1 MKKNFNEDVQAVN
14 PSLYKNTDF
23 KDKVVG
29 SSTPTK
35 DLINP
40 SLLAD
45 VDKAATQAGIKVS
58 VTTAVSGHDKGSRHE
73 QGNAV
78 DIAMVN
84 GKGFSGGEQQAK
96 SLGIYDGIMKFVNEL
111 VNMGYI
117 KNQESGNDKAVLTFG
132 FPGHDNHIHISRKSG
147 GGVSTSTGTSTSTT
161 DTKSGGITWD
171 TLLSPLKKGLN
182 AMGINEEVNRF
193 RRLSRVLI
201 ESIRYDEFTKP
212 VSYTEITSLSK
223 QIVGLRVE
231 PNSKVVSP
239 YNAEVIEKKQD
250 SIVLTIT
257 QKYEQFNITI
267 KNLRNIKVSEGSTLR
282 RGEIIG
288 YTATKKIVIEV
299 DGGDLRR
306 WFKTEEKQKTS
317 TKNDSTIKNIYDKGD
332 IPPIK
337 NVYKKNDDT
346 SIKNIYDKGDIP
358 GIKNIYSKNINEEV
372 EKIKRLLK

>member
-1 MKKNFNEDVQAVN
+1 MKKNINEVSNGKLTNLTKISTGGGNHQLNPEAAAAYEKMVQAAKAENVAWGITDSYRN
-14 PSLYKNTDF
+14 YEQQVDVAKRKGLYSQGGLAAEPGTSNHGWGAAVDLDF
-23 KDKVVG
+23 K
-29 SSTPTK
+29 
-35 DLINP
+35 
-40 SLLAD
+40 
-45 VDKAATQAGIKVS
+45 
-58 VTTAVSGHDKGSRHE
+58 
-73 QGNAV
+73 
-78 DIAMVN
+78 N
-84 GKGFSGGEQQAK
+84 GA
-96 SLGIYDGIMKFVNEL
+96 
-111 VNMGYI
+111 
-117 KNQESGNDKAVLTFG
+117 SGNPFEWLKNNASKFG
-132 FPGHDNHIHISRKSG
+132 FTNIPREDWHWEHKQSAKNLGAD
-147 GGVSTSTGTSTSTT
+147 VSTSITTDPSTA

-193 RRLSRVLI
+193 RRLSNVLT

-223 QIVGLRVE
+223 QNAVLRVE
-231 PNSKVVSP
+231 SNSKVVSP

-250 SIVLTIT
+250 SIVLSIT
-257 QKYEQFNITI
+257 QKYEQFNMVI
-267 KNLRNIKVSEGSTLR
+267 KNLTNIQVSEGSTLR

-288 YTATKKIVIEV
+288 YTSTKKIVIEV

-306 WFKTEEKQKTS
+306 WFKKEEKQNIP

-332 IPPIK
+332 TPPIK

>member
-1 MKKNFNEDVQAVN
+1 MKKNINEDVQAVN

-23 KDKVVG
+23 KDRVVG
-29 SSTPTK
+29 NSTPTK

-58 VTTAVSGHDKGSRHE
+58 ITTAVSGHDKGSRHE

-78 DIAMVN
+78 DIAVVN

-111 VNMGYI
+111 VNMGYV

-161 DTKSGGITWD
+161 DTNSGGITWD

-182 AMGINEEVNRF
+182 AVGINEEVNRIK
-193 RRLSRVLI
+193 RLSNI
-201 ESIRYDEFTKP
+201 ISESIKYDEFTKP
-212 VSYTEITSLSK
+212 VSYSEITSLSK
-223 QIVGLRVE
+223 QIAVLRVE
-231 PNSKVVSP
+231 SNSKVVSP

-250 SIVLTIT
+250 SVVLSIT
-257 QKYEQFNITI
+257 QKYEEFNLTI
-267 KNLRNIKVSEGSTLR
+267 KNLTNIKVSEGSTLR
-282 RGEIIG
+282 RGETIG
-288 YTATKKIVIEV
+288 NTAGKKIVIEV

-306 WFKTEEKQKTS
+306 WFKKEEKQNTS
-317 TKNDSTIKNIYDKGD
+317 AKDDSTIKNIYDKGD

-337 NVYKKNDDT
+337 NIYKKNDDT

-358 GIKNIYSKNINEEV
+358 KIKNIYAKNINEEV

>member
-23 KDKVVG
+23 KDKVIG

-117 KNQESGNDKAVLTFG
+117 KNQESSNDKAVLTFG
-132 FPGHDNHIHISRKSG
+132 YPGHDNHIHISRKSG
-147 GGVSTSTGTSTSTT
+147 GGVSTSTGTNTSTT
-161 DTKSGGITWD
+161 DTKSGGITWN

-182 AMGINEEVNRF
+182 AMGINEEV
-193 RRLSRVLI
+193 
-201 ESIRYDEFTKP
+201 
-212 VSYTEITSLSK
+212 
-223 QIVGLRVE
+223 
-231 PNSKVVSP
+231 
-239 YNAEVIEKKQD
+239 
-250 SIVLTIT
+250 
-257 QKYEQFNITI
+257 
-267 KNLRNIKVSEGSTLR
+267 
-282 RGEIIG
+282 
-288 YTATKKIVIEV
+288 
-299 DGGDLRR
+299 
-306 WFKTEEKQKTS
+306 
-317 TKNDSTIKNIYDKGD
+317 
-332 IPPIK
+332 
-337 NVYKKNDDT
+337 
-346 SIKNIYDKGDIP
+346 
-358 GIKNIYSKNINEEV
+358 
-372 EKIKRLLK
+372 EKIKRLMK

>member
-1 MKKNFNEDVQAVN
+1 MKENINEDVQAVN

-45 VDKAATQAGIKVS
+45 VDKAATQAGIKVTI
-58 VTTAVSGHDKGSRHE
+58 TTAVSGHDKGSRHE

-117 KNQESGNDKAVLTFG
+117 QNQESGNDKAVLTFG

-147 GGVSTSTGTSTSTT
+147 GGVSTSITTDPSTA

-193 RRLSRVLI
+193 RRLSNVLT

-223 QIVGLRVE
+223 QNAVLRVE
-231 PNSKVVSP
+231 SNSKVVSP

-250 SIVLTIT
+250 SIVLSIT
-257 QKYEQFNITI
+257 QKYEQFNMVI
-267 KNLRNIKVSEGSTLR
+267 KNLTNIQVSEGSTLR

-288 YTATKKIVIEV
+288 YTSTKKIVIEV

-306 WFKTEEKQKTS
+306 WFKKEEKQNIP

-332 IPPIK
+332 TPPIK

>member
-1 MKKNFNEDVQAVN
+1 MKKNINEDVQAVN

-23 KDKVVG
+23 KDRVVG
-29 SSTPTK
+29 NSTPTK

-58 VTTAVSGHDKGSRHE
+58 ITTAVSGHDKGSRHE

-78 DIAMVN
+78 DIAVVN

-111 VNMGYI
+111 VNMGYV

-161 DTKSGGITWD
+161 DTNSGGITWD

-182 AMGINEEVNRF
+182 AVGINEEVNRIK
-193 RRLSRVLI
+193 RLSNI
-201 ESIRYDEFTKP
+201 ISESIKYDEFTKP
-212 VSYTEITSLSK
+212 VSYSEITSLSK
-223 QIVGLRVE
+223 QIAVLRVE
-231 PNSKVVSP
+231 SNSKVVSP

-250 SIVLTIT
+250 SVVLSIT
-257 QKYEQFNITI
+257 QKYEEFNLTI
-267 KNLRNIKVSEGSTLR
+267 KNLTNIKVSEGSTLR
-282 RGEIIG
+282 RGETIG
-288 YTATKKIVIEV
+288 NTAGKKIVIEV

-306 WFKTEEKQKTS
+306 WFKKEEKQNTS
-317 TKNDSTIKNIYDKGD
+317 TKDDSTIKNIYDKGD

-337 NVYKKNDDT
+337 NIYKKNDDT

-358 GIKNIYSKNINEEV
+358 KIKNIYAKNINEEV

>member
-1 MKKNFNEDVQAVN
+1 MKKNINEDVQAVN

-23 KDKVVG
+23 KDRVVG
-29 SSTPTK
+29 NSTPTK

-58 VTTAVSGHDKGSRHE
+58 ITTAVSGHDKGSRHE

-78 DIAMVN
+78 DIAVVN

-111 VNMGYI
+111 VNMGYV

-161 DTKSGGITWD
+161 DTNSGGITWD

-182 AMGINEEVNRF
+182 AVGINEEVNRIK
-193 RRLSRVLI
+193 RLSNI
-201 ESIRYDEFTKP
+201 ISESIKYDEFTKP
-212 VSYTEITSLSK
+212 VSYSEITSLSK
-223 QIVGLRVE
+223 QIAVLRVE
-231 PNSKVVSP
+231 SNSKVVSP

-250 SIVLTIT
+250 SVVLSIT
-257 QKYEQFNITI
+257 QKYEEFNLTI
-267 KNLRNIKVSEGSTLR
+267 KNLTNIKVTEGSTLR
-282 RGEIIG
+282 RGETIG
-288 YTATKKIVIEV
+288 NTAGKKIVIEV

-306 WFKTEEKQKTS
+306 WFKKEEKQNTS
-317 TKNDSTIKNIYDKGD
+317 AKDDSTIKNIYDKGD

-337 NVYKKNDDT
+337 NIYKKNDDT

-358 GIKNIYSKNINEEV
+358 KIKNIYAKNINEEV

>member
-14 PSLYKNTDF
+14 PSLYKNTNF
-23 KDKVVG
+23 KDRVVG

-45 VDKAATQAGIKVS
+45 VDKAATQAGIKVTI
-58 VTTAVSGHDKGSRHE
+58 TTAVSGHDKGSRHE

-117 KNQESGNDKAVLTFG
+117 QNQESGNDKAVLTFG

-182 AMGINEEVNRF
+182 AMGINEEV
-193 RRLSRVLI
+193 
-201 ESIRYDEFTKP
+201 
-212 VSYTEITSLSK
+212 
-223 QIVGLRVE
+223 
-231 PNSKVVSP
+231 
-239 YNAEVIEKKQD
+239 
-250 SIVLTIT
+250 
-257 QKYEQFNITI
+257 
-267 KNLRNIKVSEGSTLR
+267 
-282 RGEIIG
+282 
-288 YTATKKIVIEV
+288 
-299 DGGDLRR
+299 
-306 WFKTEEKQKTS
+306 
-317 TKNDSTIKNIYDKGD
+317 
-332 IPPIK
+332 
-337 NVYKKNDDT
+337 
-346 SIKNIYDKGDIP
+346 
-358 GIKNIYSKNINEEV
+358 
-372 EKIKRLLK
+372 EKIKRLMK

>member
-45 VDKAATQAGIKVS
+45 VDKAATQAGIKVTI
-58 VTTAVSGHDKGSRHE
+58 TTAVSGHDKGSRHE

-84 GKGFSGGEQQAK
+84 GKGFSGGEQQAR

-117 KNQESGNDKAVLTFG
+117 QNQESGNDKAVLTFG
-132 FPGHDNHIHISRKSG
+132 SPGHDNHIHISRKSG
-147 GGVSTSTGTSTSTT
+147 GGVSTSTGASTSTT
-161 DTKSGGITWD
+161 DTKSGDITWN

-182 AMGINEEVNRF
+182 TMGINEEVNRF
-193 RRLSRVLI
+193 RRLSRVLT

-267 KNLRNIKVSEGSTLR
+267 KNLTNIKVSEGSTLG

-306 WFKTEEKQKTS
+306 WFKKEEKQKTP